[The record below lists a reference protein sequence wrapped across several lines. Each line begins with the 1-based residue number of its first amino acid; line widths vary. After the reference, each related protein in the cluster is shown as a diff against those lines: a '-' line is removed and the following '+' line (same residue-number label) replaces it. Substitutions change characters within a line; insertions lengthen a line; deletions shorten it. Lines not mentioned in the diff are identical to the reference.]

1 MNAALSTNINSD
13 LTGDLVPAEMWQGKA
28 RGEET
33 AQKGEIQVKTTFP
46 TLQLC

>member
-1 MNAALSTNINSD
+1 MNEALTANISSD
-13 LTGDLVPAEMWQGKA
+13 LTGDFVPAEPCQGKA

-33 AQKGEIQVKTTFP
+33 AQEREIQVKTTFP